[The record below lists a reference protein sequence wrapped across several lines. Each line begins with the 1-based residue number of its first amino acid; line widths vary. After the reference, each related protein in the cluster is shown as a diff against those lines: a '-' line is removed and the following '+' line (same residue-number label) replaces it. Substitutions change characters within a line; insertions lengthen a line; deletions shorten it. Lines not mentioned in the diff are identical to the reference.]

1 MENESRFEEPKIKHK
16 QMMWSSHLL
25 VNCGSAG
32 AFSHSA
38 PFIRSPSGPPV
49 LLLLHCCPRTR
60 PPNSPSCAHTETL
73 RHTPSW
79 YQSNQSQWKSIIVL
93 CHGNAPSCW
102 NGVGW
107 ECTSRAN
114 ITTVRFPHVEI
125 WSVQGGL
132 AVCSSHS
139 EDCWLSVDV
148 QEQWGGI
155 F

>member
-1 MENESRFEEPKIKHK
+1 MKTVRKRWRMKAEWRTDNKTQTNDLPL
-16 QMMWSSHLL
+16 MWSSLLL

-38 PFIRSPSGPPV
+38 PFIRSPCSSSSSP
-49 LLLLHCCPRTR
+49 LLSPNP
-60 PPNSPSCAHTETL
+60 PPNHPSCAHTETL

-79 YQSNQSQWKSIIVL
+79 YQSNQSQWKLIIVL

-125 WSVQGGL
+125 WSVRGPGGAQLSLQRLL
-132 AVCSSHS
+132 A
-139 EDCWLSVDV
+139 
-148 QEQWGGI
+148 
-155 F
+155 